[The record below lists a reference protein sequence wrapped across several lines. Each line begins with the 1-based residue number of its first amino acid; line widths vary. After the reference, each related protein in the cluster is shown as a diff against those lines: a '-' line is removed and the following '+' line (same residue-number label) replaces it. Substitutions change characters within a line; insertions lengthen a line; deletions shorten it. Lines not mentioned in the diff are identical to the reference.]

1 MLEGL
6 PLTGDPPEQLTKQKC
21 WQEHLAKEKEKTE
34 KQFCI
39 KEVKVRGSFG
49 RTGTGRGIGKGAPA
63 QGETIATAKTSAPIQ
78 GVKTFPGVARSGCG

>member
-1 MLEGL
+1 MLERL

-49 RTGTGRGIGKGAPA
+49 HTGAGRGIGKGA
-63 QGETIATAKTSAPIQ
+63 TTKTSAPIQ
-78 GVKTFPGVARSGCG
+78 GVKTIPGVARLPSETQRHI